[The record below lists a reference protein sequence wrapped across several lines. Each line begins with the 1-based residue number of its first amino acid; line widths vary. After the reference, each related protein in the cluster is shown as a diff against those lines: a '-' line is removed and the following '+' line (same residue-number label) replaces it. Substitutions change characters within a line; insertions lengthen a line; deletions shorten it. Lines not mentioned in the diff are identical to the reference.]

1 MLIDIGL
8 NLTSSQFDRDRNE
21 VIERAVS
28 AGVERMILTGT
39 SVGDSRDALHCA
51 QEYPHILSSTVGIHP
66 HDARHFN
73 ENSISELR
81 SLAEHKEVV
90 AIGEC
95 GLDHNRNFSSP
106 EDQARCF
113 EAQIRLAKALN
124 FPLFMHERDAHEA
137 FVEILE
143 PHLGGHLKGI
153 VHCFTG
159 NKEVLRRYLDLGLYI
174 GITGWLCDERR
185 GQDLIDALKWL
196 PLDRMMLET
205 DAPYLIPRSLRPRP
219 KSRRNEPMYLPH
231 IAQAVADVHK
241 CELEVVIEETGRNA
255 MNFFGLVET

>member
-21 VIERAVS
+21 VLQRAVS

-39 SVGDSRDALHCA
+39 SVQDSRDALHYA
-51 QEYPHILSSTVGIHP
+51 QEHPHLLNCTVGIHP
-66 HDARHFN
+66 HDARHFT

-81 SLAEHKEVV
+81 SLAEHQEVV

-95 GLDHNRNFSSP
+95 GLDHNRNFSP
-106 EDQARCF
+106 QADQARCF

-124 FPLFMHERDAHEA
+124 IRSLCMSETHMRHSLKSLSPLGSD
-137 FVEILE
+137 
-143 PHLGGHLKGI
+143 LKGI

-159 NKEVLRRYLDLGLYI
+159 DKKVLQRYLDLGLYI

-196 PLDRMMLET
+196 PLSRMMIET
-205 DAPYLIPRSLRPRP
+205 DAPYLIPRDLRPRP
-219 KSRRNEPMYLPH
+219 KSRRNEPMHLLH
-231 IAQAVADVHK
+231 IAQAVARVQK
-241 CELEVVIEETGRNA
+241 CELEMVIEETGRNA
-255 MNFFGLVET
+255 MDFFGLVET

>member
-21 VIERAVS
+21 VLQRAVS

-39 SVGDSRDALHCA
+39 SVQDSRDALHYA
-51 QEYPHILSSTVGIHP
+51 QEHPHLLNCTVGIHP
-66 HDARHFN
+66 HDARHFT

-81 SLAEHKEVV
+81 SLAEHQEVV

-95 GLDHNRNFSSP
+95 GLDHNRNFSP
-106 EDQARCF
+106 QADQARCF
-113 EAQIRLAKALN
+113 EAQIGLAKALKY
-124 FPLFMHERDAHEA
+124 PLFMHERDAHEA

-143 PHLGGHLKGI
+143 PHLGSDLKGI

-159 NKEVLRRYLDLGLYI
+159 DKKVLQRYLDLGLYI

-185 GQDLIDALKWL
+185 GQDLIEAVKWL
-196 PLDRMMLET
+196 PLSRMMIET
-205 DAPYLIPRSLRPRP
+205 DAPYLIPRDLRPRP
-219 KSRRNEPMYLPH
+219 KSRRNEPMHLLH
-231 IAQAVADVHK
+231 IAQAVARVQK
-241 CELEVVIEETGRNA
+241 CELEMVIEETGRNA
-255 MNFFGLVET
+255 MDFFGLVET